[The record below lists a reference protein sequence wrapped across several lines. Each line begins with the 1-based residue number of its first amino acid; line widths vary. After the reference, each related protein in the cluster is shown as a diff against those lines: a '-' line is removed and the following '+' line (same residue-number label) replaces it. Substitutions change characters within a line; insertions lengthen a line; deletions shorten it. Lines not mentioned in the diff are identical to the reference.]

1 MGTIGTLTEL
11 VKNNFPILTND
22 HLESGCR
29 YLVVDLSGINVFP
42 ILLQTLIKYVEY
54 LLEKIESLP
63 EMFLKKIETF
73 TIGKTYAKTK
83 IKYRHDFN
91 GGNSDHFTKTG
102 ISERFRHTYKEEGYD
117 FLIGIVILT
126 RSNIPPGAPPPFNK
140 QQSLTLALESQLI
153 QHFVYVNPDN
163 RIGNTSL
170 HPGNQSQQYAGGVIY
185 LAVKT
190 CPNFQYVH

>member
-1 MGTIGTLTEL
+1 METIGTLTEL

-29 YLVVDLSGINVFP
+29 YLVVDLSGIDVFP
-42 ILLQTLIKYVEY
+42 ILSQILIIYVEHLLKEIEL
-54 LLEKIESLP
+54 LLEMVWK
-63 EMFLKKIETF
+63 KKIETF

-83 IKYRHDFN
+83 KKYRHDFN

-126 RSNIPPGAPPPFNK
+126 RNNIPPDAPPPFNN

-153 QHFVYVNPDN
+153 QHFVYVKPDN

-185 LAVKT
+185 LAVRT
-190 CPNFQYVH
+190 C